1 MKNGK
6 FYTSAMYWV
15 PLIAIYTG
23 ARMSEILQLEKHD
36 IFLDKDTNIWAI
48 NISDIDPKSS
58 DPDKHVKIDGSYR
71 QTPVHKALI
80 ELGFIDYVQTR
91 NSRLFPDEDR
101 NNIGKFDKFQKR
113 FTTYRKQV
121 GVEPQHA
128 LELRDFH
135 SIRHTVR
142 TKLTELRTTKP

>member
-15 PLIAIYTG
+15 PLIAIYTCVRDCNQR
-23 ARMSEILQLEKHD
+23 ALNVLYVWIH
-36 IFLDKDTNIWAI
+36 KDTNIWAI
-48 NISDIDPKSS
+48 NISDLDPKSS